1 MDLKDI
7 FRIVRARWVSL
18 LFITCATVLIALGWT
33 LLQPK
38 VYTADASGVVSSTV
52 APNTNESNAALNYT
66 TNTLASAKLPSY
78 IELGS
83 LRSVAEY
90 AIEQLKLE
98 TTPEDLINQVRVT
111 NPPETLFIRVTASG
125 STPEEARDLAEV
137 WIRGI
142 TREVNAMETGSPNKQ
157 GNLYLAPKDSAR
169 LPSSPSSPKISLN
182 LIVGFIGGVALSLIY
197 ILLRHFLDRKIRSVE
212 DIEDIIKSTVLGTI
226 PFEKSL
232 TSEDRLI
239 VKPVTGQES
248 RKFFAIAEALRSLR
262 TNIQFIDV
270 DHPTRALV
278 VTSPLPGDGKS
289 TIAANLALSVAMND
303 TPTVL
308 IDADLRRPMQS
319 SIFNVPSGAGLTDV
333 LAGRATLEEVA
344 HNVSNTGNLLFIA
357 AGSIPPNP
365 SEILGSARMKALI
378 DELKEEAFIVIDA
391 PPVIPVTDAAV
402 ISARADGAVIV
413 TTVGKTTTDVL
424 QKTLSTLEK
433 AKARTLGVVLNQVP
447 KRGMGAAYYGYQY
460 QGDYYTTPENL
471 EK

>member
-1 MDLKDI
+1 MDLKEI
-7 FRIVRARWVSL
+7 FRIIRVRWVSI

-38 VYTADASGVVSSTV
+38 VYTADASGVVSTAVTPSG
-52 APNTNESNAALNYT
+52 NESNASLNYT
-66 TNTLASAKLPSY
+66 TNTLATAKLPSY

-90 AIEQLKLE
+90 AIEQLNLDA
-98 TTPEDLINQVRVT
+98 TPESLITQVRVT
-111 NPPETLFIRVTASG
+111 NPPETLFIRVTATA

-137 WIRGI
+137 WIRGM
-142 TREVNAMETGSPNKQ
+142 TREVNTLETGSPDKQ
-157 GNLYLAPKDSAR
+157 GELYLAPKDSAR
-169 LPSSPSSPKISLN
+169 LPFAPSSPNTSLN
-182 LIVGFIGGVALSLIY
+182 LIVGFIGGFIISLAY

-212 DIEDIIKSTVLGTI
+212 DVENSTGSTVLGTI
-226 PFEKSL
+226 PFEKTL

-239 VKPVTGQES
+239 VKPATGQES
-248 RKFFAIAEALRSLR
+248 HRLFAISESLRSLR

-270 DHPTRALV
+270 DNPPRAVV

-289 TIAANLALSVAMND
+289 TVAANLALSVAMND

-344 HNVSNTGNLLFIA
+344 HSVSNTGNLLFIA
-357 AGSIPPNP
+357 AGSMPPNP

-378 DELKEEAFIVIDA
+378 DELREEAFVVIDA
-391 PPVIPVTDAAV
+391 PPVLPVTDATV
-402 ISARADGAVIV
+402 ISTRADGAIIV
-413 TTVGKTTTDVL
+413 TTVGKTTTDL
-424 QKTLSTLEK
+424 LEKTLATLEK
-433 AKARTLGVVLNQVP
+433 AKARALGVVLNQLP
-447 KRGMGAAYYGYQY
+447 KRGMSAAYYGYKY
-460 QGDYYTTPENL
+460 KDSYYTSSEIV

>member
-1 MDLKDI
+1 MDLKEI
-7 FRIVRARWVSL
+7 IKIVRARWASIL
-18 LFITCATVLIALGWT
+18 LITCATVLIALGWT

-38 VYTADASGVVSSTV
+38 VYTADASGVVSTAA
-52 APNTNESNAALNYT
+52 APNTNESNATLNYT

-90 AIEQLKLE
+90 AIEQLNLD
-98 TTPEDLINQVRVT
+98 TTPENLISQVRVT
-111 NPPETLFIRVTASG
+111 NPPETLFIRVTATG

-137 WIRGI
+137 WIRGM
-142 TREVNAMETGSPNKQ
+142 TREVNAMETGSPDQQ

-169 LPSSPSSPKISLN
+169 LPFSPTSPKMSLN
-182 LIVGFIGGVALSLIY
+182 LVVGFIGGLFISLAY

-212 DIEDIIKSTVLGTI
+212 DVENITGSTVLGAI
-226 PFEKSL
+226 PFEKAL
-232 TSEDRLI
+232 TSKSRLI
-239 VKPVTGQES
+239 VQPVAGQKS
-248 RKFFAIAEALRSLR
+248 PQFFAVSEALRSLR

-270 DHPTRALV
+270 DSPVRAVV

-289 TIAANLALSVAMND
+289 TVAANLALSIAMND
-303 TPTVL
+303 IPTVL

-333 LAGRATLEEVA
+333 LAGRATLEDVA
-344 HNVSNTGNLLFIA
+344 HNVSDTGNLLFVA
-357 AGSIPPNP
+357 AGSVPPNP

-391 PPVIPVTDAAV
+391 PPVIPVTDATV
-402 ISARADGAVIV
+402 ISARTDGAIIV
-413 TTVGKTTTDVL
+413 TTVGKTTTDML
-424 QKTLSTLEK
+424 QKTLSILGK
-433 AKARTLGVVLNQVP
+433 AKARALGVVLNQVP
-447 KRGMGAAYYGYQY
+447 KRGVDAAYYGYQY
-460 QGDYYTTPENL
+460 RDNYYAASTNV